1 MDERPAVEPSPATDP
16 TAARSDGLQLVGVSF
31 DKVTRADEVLLALI
45 HLQQAG
51 ELQLADAV
59 VVAKTDDE
67 RVHVRQTVDVTTG
80 RAALSGSMWGLL
92 VGVIFGGPLLGL
104 AVGAAS
110 GALAGRLIDL
120 GLDDKWVRQVGG
132 WLDPGTS
139 ALLVLVHDEVGSA
152 VLGELGRFE
161 GTVLY
166 CTFPDAVRAELQ
178 RVLET
183 DASSSVPLPP
193 PPPVDPDAEPG
204 I

>member
-1 MDERPAVEPSPATDP
+1 MDERPAESYPT
-16 TAARSDGLQLVGVSF
+16 TAADTSRADGLQLVGVSF
-31 DKVTRADEVLLALI
+31 DKVTRADEVLLALV

-59 VVAKTDDE
+59 VVAKTDDG
-67 RVHVRQTVDVTTG
+67 RVHVRQTVDVTAG

-92 VGVIFGGPLLGL
+92 VGVIFGGPLVGL

-139 ALLVLVHDEVGSA
+139 ALLVLVRDPVGPS
-152 VLGELGRFE
+152 VLRELGRYE

-178 RVLET
+178 RVL
-183 DASSSVPLPP
+183 DASPAPP
-193 PPPVDPDAEPG
+193 PPPPPPPSASEPTESSA
-204 I
+204 